1 MLELHIPDMSCGH
14 CKKTIQSA
22 VQAVDQSATVEFD
35 MDSRHATV
43 ESSADSAVL
52 IDALAEAG
60 YSATAL

>member
-14 CKKTIQSA
+14 CKKAIQEA

-35 MDSRHATV
+35 LESRHATV

-52 IDALAEAG
+52 ITVLANAG
-60 YSATAL
+60 YPATVV